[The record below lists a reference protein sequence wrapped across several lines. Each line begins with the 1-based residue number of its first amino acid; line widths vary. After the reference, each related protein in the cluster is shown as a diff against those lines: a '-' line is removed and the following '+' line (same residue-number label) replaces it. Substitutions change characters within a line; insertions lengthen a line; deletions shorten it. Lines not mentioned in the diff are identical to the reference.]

1 MRKGKIKVLIAGV
14 GGGCHGMEIMKA
26 LRLSNIP
33 YYICGVDMSKR
44 SLGLFKADKGYVVP
58 PAFNDEYIPT
68 ILDICKKEG
77 IQVIFHGSEPDIE
90 VLSEN
95 RDIFEEM
102 GIFLPFNSREV
113 INTCLD
119 KKQTFIF
126 LKQKGI
132 TIPKTVAVDSEKDID
147 AIDFLPAVIKPYIGG
162 GGSNNAFIAQDREE
176 LALFCRYILKQ
187 GRTPVV
193 QPYIGSSKN
202 EYTVGV
208 LSDREGNIISTI
220 AIKRYILSGLSN
232 RLKVPSISNRD
243 EVLAISSGV
252 SQGEVVNEPELLDQ
266 CRQIAFTL
274 RSTGPVNIQCRFV
287 NKKVYPFE
295 INPRF
300 SGTTHMRALA
310 GVNEPDLL
318 IRKYVLK
325 ETIPENIVAK
335 EGLVLRELKE
345 TFIPMRL
352 NDYVRRIEV
361 ER

>member
-1 MRKGKIKVLIAGV
+1 MIKNKIKVLIAGV

-26 LRLSNIP
+26 LRLSRIP
-33 YYICGVDMSKR
+33 YYICGVDMSEHN
-44 SLGLFKADKGYVVP
+44 LGFLKADKSYVVP
-58 PAFNDEYIPT
+58 PAHDDKYVPT
-68 ILDICKKEG
+68 LLDICEKEK
-77 IQVIFHGSEPDIE
+77 IRVVFHGSEHDLE

-95 RDIFEEM
+95 RDIFEEK
-102 GIFLPFNSREV
+102 GVYLPFNSREV

-132 TIPKTVAVDSEKDID
+132 TIPKTVAVASEKDID

-162 GGSNNAFIAQDREE
+162 GASNNAFIAQDMDEVFI
-176 LALFCRYILKQ
+176 FCNYLLKH
-187 GRTPVV
+187 GRKPMV
-193 QPYIGSSKN
+193 QQYMGSTKD

-208 LSDREGNIISTI
+208 LSDRECNIISTV
-220 AIKRYILSGLSN
+220 ALKRYILSGLSN

-274 RSTGPVNIQCRFV
+274 RSTGPINIQCRFV
-287 NKKVYPFE
+287 NNTVYPFE

-300 SGTTHMRALA
+300 SGTTYMRALA

-325 ETIPENIVAK
+325 ETIPENIVAN
-335 EGLVLRELKE
+335 EGLVLRELEE
-345 TFIPMRL
+345 TFIAL
-352 NDYVRRIEV
+352 
-361 ER
+361 